1 DFLMQ
6 FETSVKGLEM
16 RDFVNGTDT
25 AKQYATDVKFGI
37 ILERDI
43 AADPY
48 TGTGTMVA
56 PIYNESLL
64 KKTVL
69 DNAKGL
75 NSGESVNNWS
85 STTNSSLA
93 QYNYYY
99 TISDYTNYAGSLTD
113 KGRIDTYLKFEN
125 TEANRGKV
133 FNVYTYI
140 IYTDPSG
147 SDQVIL
153 STPKV
158 MNMYD
163 IGITEDGINESST

>member
-1 DFLMQ
+1 M
-6 FETSVKGLEM
+6 
-16 RDFVNGTDT
+16 
-25 AKQYATDVKFGI
+25 
-37 ILERDI
+37 
-43 AADPY
+43 
-48 TGTGTMVA
+48 
-56 PIYNESLL
+56 
-64 KKTVL
+64 
-69 DNAKGL
+69 
-75 NSGESVNNWS
+75 
-85 STTNSSLA
+85 
-93 QYNYYY
+93 
-99 TISDYTNYAGSLTD
+99 
-113 KGRIDTYLKFEN
+113 KFEN